1 MQEWRIANARVLSLD
16 HPVIMAILNV
26 TPDSF
31 ADGGRYATPRHAA
44 EAADHTAE
52 AGAAIID
59 IGGESTRP
67 GAARVDD
74 DEQIRRVVP
83 VIAMIRAGVGP
94 ASACAI
100 SVDTTSATVALAALD
115 AGADIVNDTSAGR
128 DDPAMLALCARRQ
141 CGLVLMHRATFPAQD
156 RYSDRYAR
164 EPVYEGG
171 VIAHVAAY
179 LKERASAAIGAGVDP
194 AAIVLDPGLGFGK
207 NVSQNMDLIAGTASL
222 CALGY
227 PVVSALSR
235 KSFVGRV
242 ALGRD
247 SQPHERLAG
256 TLALSVEHLR
266 AGARLFRVHDVA
278 EHAQALG
285 AAWAL
290 RSRD

>member
-1 MQEWRIANARVLSLD
+1 MQEWRIANARVLRLD
-16 HPVIMAILNV
+16 RPVIMAILNV

-31 ADGGRYATPRHAA
+31 ADGGRYATPHHAA
-44 EAADHTAE
+44 QAADHAAD

-67 GAARVDD
+67 GSAGVAA

-83 VIAMIRAGVGP
+83 VIALIRAGVGP

-100 SVDTTSATVALAALD
+100 SVDTTSAIVARAALD

-128 DDPAMLALCARRQ
+128 DDPAMLALCARCR
-141 CGLVLMHRATFPAQD
+141 CGLVLMHRATTPAQD
-156 RYSDRYAR
+156 RYSDGYAY
-164 EPVYEGG
+164 EPAFEGG
-171 VIAHVAAY
+171 VVGQVAEF
-179 LKERASAAIGAGVDP
+179 LRDRASAAIAAGVDQR
-194 AAIVLDPGLGFGK
+194 AIVLDPGLGFGK
-207 NVSQNMDLIAGTASL
+207 SVNQNLSLIAGTPEL
-222 CALGY
+222 CALGH
-227 PVVSALSR
+227 PVMSALSR

-266 AGARLFRVHDVA
+266 GGAGVFRVHDVA
-278 EHAQALG
+278 EHAQAL
-285 AAWAL
+285 AASWAL
-290 RSRD
+290 RGA